1 MSETMER
8 RARPR
13 VEGSVRAYLSLPG
26 QKRQRC
32 TASDVS
38 SHGAFVEMPQDASR
52 QGAPVQIVFALNR
65 GRVTR
70 LYARSAIIVRVT
82 DSGAGLM
89 FSHHSSSRR
98 FFKRRGVA
106 T

>member
-1 MSETMER
+1 MSESMER

-13 VEGSVRAYLSLPG
+13 VEGSVRAYLSMSG
-26 QKRQRC
+26 TIRQRC
-32 TASDVS
+32 TARDVS
-38 SHGAFVEMPQDASR
+38 SHGAFVDVPKGAIR

-70 LYARSAIIVRVT
+70 LYTRSAIIVRVT
-82 DSGAGLM
+82 EAGAGLM
-89 FSHHSSSRR
+89 FSHRGSSRR

>member
-13 VEGSVRAYLSLPG
+13 VEGCVPAYVTMQG

-32 TASDVS
+32 IAKDVS
-38 SHGAFVEMPQDASR
+38 SHGAFIEFSNGAIR
-52 QGAPVQIVFALNR
+52 QGAPIQIVFALNR

-70 LYARSAIIVRVT
+70 LYTRSAIVVRVT
-82 DSGAGLM
+82 ESGAGLM
-89 FSHHSSSRR
+89 FSNRGSSRR
-98 FFKRRGVA
+98 FFRRRDVA